1 MSARSPCIVGVRHHS
16 PACARLVAAR
26 IRALRPRQVLIE
38 GPADFNPRIDE
49 LFLGHALPLAIYSYL
64 SGGGVQRGSWAPF
77 AEHSPEWQ
85 ALLVAR
91 EVGAQARFID
101 LPAWH
106 DAFDDLP
113 NRYAD
118 APEAQHEARAEAYE
132 QALADRLAIEGRDA
146 LWDHLF
152 EQEQDDAGLAQQ
164 LQVHFEHLRGTDPG
178 SPGNAAREAQMAQ
191 WIAWAM
197 AQGDGE
203 VLVVCGGYHA
213 PALTRLWR
221 DIDDATAS
229 SEPAVPQ
236 PPPAQEGTPQRHG
249 SFLVPYSFKRLD
261 AFQGYASGMSSP
273 LYYQWLWESGSAGAG
288 LRLMQD
294 VAQRLR
300 QRGLVASTA
309 DLIALHTHAQ
319 GLALLRGHAHALRAD
334 WLDAVAATLLKE
346 AQDAPLPWTYRGT
359 VRPGTAPLLVE
370 VMDVLAGDLR
380 GRLAATTP
388 RPPLLDSVEHELDV
402 AGIALDGERTI
413 DLLADA
419 GRRQSRVLH
428 RLLLLGI
435 PGIARVQGPAL
446 ALSGERNERWRLG
459 RPIEQMAAL
468 IEAGAYGATLADAA
482 RAMLEEK
489 LREARDDVAALAQ
502 GLNAAAFAGLAAVSD
517 PLLVDLRAA
526 IGTAPRFEP
535 LGEAI
540 GVLYPLFRH
549 GQIVAVAGA
558 PLLAA
563 VIESACDRALWLFEP
578 PAAIAA
584 ADAFAHVRAIVAL
597 RDLLRG
603 YAADRQ
609 EGADALVLESAR
621 VLAVFARKTHDP
633 AAAALSR
640 GAALGAILSLP
651 QLAGRDGDGFDLGAA
666 LALLKGLAPDALG
679 DALSGLLALAR
690 EQIAQEPAFVDGMDT
705 LVAALDDE
713 DFLRA
718 LPALRGAFAWLP
730 PRERGRLATL
740 LLRLH
745 DATHLSHRALTAP
758 LPADVDARAIAYASQ
773 CERELCARLQ
783 RWGLPMSA
791 EEAA

>member
-1 MSARSPCIVGVRHHS
+1 MSVRSPCIVGVRHHS

-26 IRALRPRQVLIE
+26 IRALRPRLVLIE
-38 GPADFNPRIDE
+38 GPADFNLRIDE
-49 LFLGHALPLAIYSYL
+49 LFLGHAFPLAIYSYL
-64 SGGGVQRGSWAPF
+64 SGGGMQRGSWAPF

-85 ALLVAR
+85 ALLAAR

-106 DAFDDLP
+106 DAFEDLP

-152 EQEQDDAGLAQQ
+152 EQEQDVVSLAQQ
-164 LQVHFEHLRGTDPG
+164 LEVHFEHLRGADPG

-213 PALTRLWR
+213 PALARLWR
-221 DIDDATAS
+221 EVDGAAVR
-229 SEPAVPQ
+229 SEPVVPQ
-236 PPPAQEGTPQRHG
+236 PPPAQEGMPQRHG

-273 LYYQWLWESGSAGAG
+273 LYYQWLWESGTASAG
-288 LRLMQD
+288 LRLMQE

-300 QRGLVASTA
+300 QRRLVASTA

-359 VRPGTAPLLVE
+359 IRPGTAPLLVE

-380 GRLAATTP
+380 GRLAAATP
-388 RPPLLDSVEHELDV
+388 RPPLLDSVEHDLDA

-413 DLLADA
+413 DLLAEA

-459 RPIEQMAAL
+459 CPIEQMAAL

-482 RAMLEEK
+482 RAVLEEK

-517 PLLVDLRAA
+517 ALLAELRAA
-526 IGTAPRFEP
+526 IATAPRFEP

-549 GQIVAVAGA
+549 GQVVAVAGA

-563 VIESACDRALWLFEP
+563 VIEAACDRALWLFEP
-578 PAAIAA
+578 PAAIAPS
-584 ADAFAHVRAIVAL
+584 DAFTHVRAVVAL

-609 EGADALVLESAR
+609 DGGSVLTLETDR
-621 VLAVFARKTHDP
+621 VLAVFARKLRDP
-633 AAAALSR
+633 AGSPLSR

-651 QLAGRDGDGFDLGAA
+651 QLAGAGGDAFDLSAA
-666 LALLKGLAPDALG
+666 LALLNGLAPDALG

-690 EQIAQEPAFVDGMDT
+690 EQIAQEAAFVAGMDA

-745 DATHLSHRALTAP
+745 DATHLSLRALTAA
-758 LPADVDARAIAYASQ
+758 LPADVDARDIAEAARR
-773 CERELCARLQ
+773 EREVCARLQ
-783 RWGLPMSA
+783 HWGLRTGV
-791 EEAA
+791 EEPA

>member
-1 MSARSPCIVGVRHHS
+1 MSLRAPCIVGVRHHS

-26 IRALRPRQVLIE
+26 IRALRPSHVLIE
-38 GPADFNPRIDE
+38 GPADFNARIDE
-49 LFLGHALPLAIYSYL
+49 LFLGHSLPLAIYSYL

-106 DAFDDLP
+106 DAFEDLP

-152 EQEQDDAGLAQQ
+152 EQEPDEVSLERQ

-203 VLVVCGGYHA
+203 VVVVCGGYHA
-213 PALTRLWR
+213 PALARLWL
-221 DIDDATAS
+221 DIDGAAVR

-236 PPPAQEGTPQRHG
+236 PPPAQEGVPQRHG

-300 QRGLVASTA
+300 QRTLVASTA

-319 GLALLRGHAHALRAD
+319 GLARLRGHAHALRAD

-359 VRPGTAPLLVE
+359 IRPGTAPLLVE

-380 GRLAATTP
+380 GRLAAATP
-388 RPPLLDSVEHELDV
+388 RPPLLDSVEHELDA
-402 AGIALDGERTI
+402 AGVVLDGERTI
-413 DLLADA
+413 DLLADT

-428 RLLLLGI
+428 RLLLLAI
-435 PGIARVQGPAL
+435 PGIARLHGPAQ

-482 RAMLEEK
+482 RAVLEEK
-489 LREARDDVAALAQ
+489 LRAARDDVVALAQ
-502 GLNAAAFAGLAAVSD
+502 ALNAAAFAGLAAVSD
-517 PLLVDLRAA
+517 ALLADLRAA
-526 IGTAPRFEP
+526 IATAPRFEP
-535 LGEAI
+535 LGETL

-558 PLLAA
+558 PLLAT
-563 VIESACDRALWLFEP
+563 VIEAACDRALWLFEP
-578 PAAIAA
+578 PAAIVPAE
-584 ADAFAHVRAIVAL
+584 AFSHVRAIVAL

-609 EGADALVLESAR
+609 DGAGVLVLETGR
-621 VLAVFARKTHDP
+621 MLAVFARKLRDP

-651 QLAGRDGDGFDLGAA
+651 QLAGQDDDAFDLSAA
-666 LALLKGLAPDALG
+666 LALLDGLAPDALG

-690 EQIAQEPAFVDGMDT
+690 EQITQEPAFVDGMDA
-705 LVAALDDE
+705 LIAALDDD

-745 DATHLSHRALTAP
+745 DAAHLSQRALTAA
-758 LPADVDARAIAYASQ
+758 LPADVDARDIAQASRR
-773 CERELCARLQ
+773 EREVCERLQ
-783 RWGLPMSA
+783 RWGLRTDV
-791 EEAA
+791 EEGA

>member
-26 IRALRPRQVLIE
+26 IRALKPRHVLIE
-38 GPADFNPRIDE
+38 GPADFNARIDE
-49 LFLGHALPLAIYSYL
+49 LFLGHTLPLAIYSYL

-106 DAFDDLP
+106 DAFEDLP

-118 APEAQHEARAEAYE
+118 APEAPHEARAEAYE

-152 EQEQDDAGLAQQ
+152 EQERDEDELAEQ
-164 LQVHFEHLRGTDPG
+164 LQVHFEHLRGGDPG
-178 SPGNAAREAQMAQ
+178 SSGNAAREAQMAH
-191 WIAWAM
+191 WIAWTM
-197 AQGDGE
+197 AQDDGA
-203 VLVVCGGYHA
+203 VVVVCGGYHA
-213 PALTRLWR
+213 PALARLWR
-221 DIDDATAS
+221 DVDAAALRH
-229 SEPAVPQ
+229 EPAVPQ
-236 PPPAQEGTPQRHG
+236 PPPPEDGASQRHG

-294 VAQRLR
+294 IAQRLR
-300 QRGLVASTA
+300 ARKLVASTG

-319 GLALLRGHAHALRAD
+319 ALARLRAHAYPLRAD

-346 AQDAPLPWTYRGT
+346 AQDTPLPWTYRGT
-359 VRPGTAPLLVE
+359 IRPGTAPLLVE

-380 GRLAATTP
+380 GRLAAATP
-388 RPPLLDSVEHELDV
+388 RPPLLDSVERELEAV
-402 AGIALDGERTI
+402 GVVLDGERTI

-459 RPIEQMAAL
+459 RPLEQMAAL

-482 RAMLEEK
+482 RAVLEEK
-489 LREARDDVAALAQ
+489 LREARDDVAALAR
-502 GLNAAAFAGLAAVSD
+502 GLNAAAFAGLVAVSD
-517 PLLVDLRAA
+517 ALLADLRAA
-526 IGTAPRFEP
+526 IATAPRFEP

-563 VIESACDRALWLFEP
+563 VIEAACDRALWLFEP
-578 PAAIAA
+578 PAVIATA
-584 ADAFAHVRAIVAL
+584 EAFGHVRAVIAL

-603 YAADRQ
+603 YAAERQ
-609 EGADALVLESAR
+609 EREGVLVLETAR
-621 VLAVFARKTHDP
+621 LLAVFARKLRDP

-640 GAALGAILSLP
+640 GAALGAILSVP
-651 QLAGRDGDGFDLGAA
+651 QIAENHSENVDVSAA
-666 LALLKGLAPDALG
+666 LALLGSLAPDALG

-690 EQIAQEPAFVDGMDT
+690 EQIAQEPAFVDGMDA
-705 LVAALDDE
+705 LVAALDDD

-740 LLRLH
+740 VLRLH
-745 DATHLSHRALTAP
+745 DATHLSQRALTAA
-758 LPADVDARAIAYASQ
+758 LPADVDAREIADASRREREV
-773 CERELCARLQ
+773 CERLE
-783 RWGLPMSA
+783 RWGLHTDVEESA
-791 EEAA
+791 

>member
-1 MSARSPCIVGVRHHS
+1 MSVRSPCIVGVRHHS

-26 IRALRPRQVLIE
+26 IRALRPRHVLIE

-49 LFLGHALPLAIYSYL
+49 LFLGHVLPLAIYSYL

-85 ALLVAR
+85 ALLAAR
-91 EVGAQARFID
+91 EIGAQARFID

-152 EQEQDDAGLAQQ
+152 EQDVDDVSLAQQ
-164 LQVHFEHLRGTDPG
+164 LQVHFEHLRGADPG

-197 AQGDGE
+197 AQGEGE

-213 PALTRLWR
+213 PALARQWR
-221 DIDDATAS
+221 DVADAAACG
-229 SEPAVPQ
+229 EPAVPQ
-236 PPPAQEGTPQRHG
+236 PPPAPEGVPLRHG

-288 LRLMQD
+288 LRLMQE

-300 QRGLVASTA
+300 QRRLVASTA

-346 AQDAPLPWTYRGT
+346 AQDAPLPWTYRGMI
-359 VRPGTAPLLVE
+359 RPGTAPLLVE

-380 GRLAATTP
+380 GRLAAATP
-388 RPPLLDSVEHELDV
+388 RPPLLDSVEHELDA

-435 PGIARVQGPAL
+435 PGVARVQGPVL

-482 RAMLEEK
+482 RAVLEEK

-517 PLLVDLRAA
+517 VLLADLRAA
-526 IGTAPRFEP
+526 IATAPRFEP

-563 VIESACDRALWLFEP
+563 VIEAASDRALWLFEP
-578 PAAIAA
+578 PAAIAPS
-584 ADAFAHVRAIVAL
+584 DAFTHVRAVVAL

-609 EGADALVLESAR
+609 DGASALVLEIDR
-621 VLAVFARKTHDP
+621 VLSVFARKLRDP

-651 QLAGRDGDGFDLGAA
+651 QLAGPDGDAFDLSAA
-666 LALLKGLAPDALG
+666 LALLNGLAADALG

-690 EQIAQEPAFVDGMDT
+690 EQIAQEPVFVEGMDA

-745 DATHLSHRALTAP
+745 EATHLSPRALTAA
-758 LPADVDARAIAYASQ
+758 LPTDVDARDIAQAARR
-773 CERELCARLQ
+773 EREVCARLQ
-783 RWGLPMSA
+783 FWGLRLGV
-791 EEAA
+791 EEPA